1 MSKQPLFEIPDGL
14 SVTYSYHYGGIT
26 PFFESLLGRP
36 DTFPVSRCETC
47 ELTFCPPR
55 IHCQRCWGATSWVQ
69 HSGEGTIE
77 SLVWAYWIPLDSPAR
92 TWTDLPYAYAAVRLD
107 GCVNLLRVR
116 VTGLDQTQSIEASTG
131 VRGRLT
137 TVEHPTARLGDLA
150 FEADPGCRSA
160 G

>member
-1 MSKQPLFEIPDGL
+1 MSKQPLFEISDQL

-26 PFFESLLGRP
+26 PFFEALLDRP
-36 DTFPVSRCETC
+36 DTFPVSQCAEC
-47 ELTFCPPR
+47 DLTFCPPR
-55 IHCQRCWGATSWVQ
+55 IDCQRCWNSTDWIR

-77 SLVWAYWIPLDSPAR
+77 AVVWAYWVPLDSPAR

-116 VTGLDQTQSIEASTG
+116 VTGLDQRQPIKASTG

-137 TVEHPTARLGDLA
+137 TVESPTARLGDLVFVA
-150 FEADPGCRSA
+150 APADAEPA
-160 G
+160 